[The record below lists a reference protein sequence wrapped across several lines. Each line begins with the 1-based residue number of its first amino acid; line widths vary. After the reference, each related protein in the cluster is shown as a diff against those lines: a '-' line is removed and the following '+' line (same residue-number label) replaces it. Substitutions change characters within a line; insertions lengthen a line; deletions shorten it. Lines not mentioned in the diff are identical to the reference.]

1 MNRQQDTFSEAGIGL
16 NKVRRV
22 CSVGVATERNTLDWL
37 FNLQPN
43 YQKGT
48 RCSRDAECLGTTP
61 PPHQIQTPQMKTLSR
76 LGNANSRSIFQTRV
90 YGSLRRER
98 ILVQSIPAAE
108 KPRSASTD
116 VGGGGLTANRR
127 HDHAHRCTRKLLSR
141 FYGSTHRLVICA
153 ITQHFNCFLILHA
166 FLCSTV
172 TRNLKPSNPGF
183 FCPHTNPGLTSLKTF
198 ETLLPGFSGTRVAF
212 PIRDKR
218 AVSLS

>member
-1 MNRQQDTFSEAGIGL
+1 M
-16 NKVRRV
+16 
-22 CSVGVATERNTLDWL
+22 ATERNTLDWL
-37 FNLQPN
+37 FSLQPN

-61 PPHQIQTPQMKTLSR
+61 PPPNTNTPNENAFEIRECKLEEYFSNPGLRVTETRTNFGTKYPCSGKT
-76 LGNANSRSIFQTRV
+76 A
-90 YGSLRRER
+90 LRFYRCR
-98 ILVQSIPAAE
+98 
-108 KPRSASTD
+108 
-116 VGGGGLTANRR
+116 GGLTANRR